1 MSIRDPS
8 GPGGLLAAACFC
20 FLFGCE
26 AATTTVPPPTTGDP
40 LDHACASTW
49 GFDEIPAGALFVE
62 PAEDE
67 DAGDGS
73 LDAPFAT
80 LGAALT
86 AARDAGSGTRLLL
99 LADGEYRAPRAD
111 RRFGLSNTWGDDDL
125 VLQGCGIGQTV
136 FEAIEAPPPGEEA
149 DDELWPG
156 LEIYGQVQGVTVRD
170 LTIRGGRRG
179 VIVRDGAGDERPVVL
194 ERVRVEDSVRIG
206 ILALGFS
213 TSLTLIDTAVDG
225 VASDATT
232 NDALGYGIAAQAGGS
247 PWDAMGARLVM
258 EGGSVTGATRVGIL
272 LDHGDAELTSVSVM
286 NTLPGSSEARGGQPM
301 LGRGI
306 QIQQVATAVLDGVVA
321 TGNTDAA
328 VFLQLPLDVTV
339 QNSTMSDTQRAVIPG
354 AEDAPPAGD
363 GLVATQ
369 PGVEAVDTWQVTLSG
384 NTFADNGRAGAL
396 VETVAVTVDAANVF
410 TGNQLTTDGETYPVA
425 PTVDGLYSQADAEV
439 TGDSIPIGDGT
450 EFDALEIFRDAL
462 ELDNLAE

>member
-1 MSIRDPS
+1 MPMRRGVGCIEVFVAVGLMS
-8 GPGGLLAAACFC
+8 LL
-20 FLFGCE
+20 GCE
-26 AATTTVPPPTTGDP
+26 PEVPPASGEP
-40 LDHACASTW
+40 LDHPCSAAW
-49 GFDEIPAGALFVE
+49 GFDEIPSGALFVD
-62 PAEDE
+62 PAADE

-86 AARDAGSGTRLLL
+86 ATRDAGSGTRLLL
-99 LADGEYRAPRAD
+99 LADGEYRATPAD
-111 RRFGLSNTWGDDDL
+111 RRFALSDTWGDDDL
-125 VLQGCGIGQTV
+125 VLQGCGIDQTV
-136 FEAIEAPPPGEEA
+136 FVAIEAPPPGEEA

-156 LEIYGQVQGVTVRD
+156 LEIYGQVQGVAVRD
-170 LTIRGGRRG
+170 LTIRGGRRS

-206 ILALGFS
+206 ILALGLN
-213 TSLTLIDTAVDG
+213 TKLTLIDTVVDG
-225 VASDATT
+225 VEADGTT
-232 NDALGYGIAAQAGGS
+232 GGALGYGIASQAGGA
-247 PWDAMGARLVM
+247 PWDDVQARLVM
-258 EGGSVTGATRVGIL
+258 DGGAVTGATRVGIL
-272 LDHGDAELTSVSVM
+272 LDHCDAELTMVSVM
-286 NTLPGSSEARGGQPM
+286 ETQPGPSDARDGIPQ
-301 LGRGI
+301 LGRGV

-354 AEDAPPAGD
+354 AEEAPPAGD

-369 PGVEAVDTWQVTLSG
+369 PGIEAVDTWQVTLSG
-384 NTFADNGRAGAL
+384 NTFANNGRAGAL
-396 VETVAVTVDAANVF
+396 VETVAVTADAANVF

-439 TGDSIPIGDGT
+439 TGDSVEVGEGT
-450 EFDALEIFRDAL
+450 AYDALEIFRDAL